1 MAISAR
7 APAAVAFYS
16 CVLLWV
22 LSTLTSVLRRGTTGS
37 EQQRRAVSASV
48 SSWAAR
54 AGRGDRA
61 DTDRW
66 GAGFGQPTGGLAR
79 GGEDHRRV
87 AALPLPHHHTD
98 RGQAAPADRH
108 VGEERQ
114 APPGRGVRPSLAGVA
129 LCDQGVV

>member
-54 AGRGDRA
+54 AGRGDLA

-66 GAGFGQPTGGLAR
+66 GDGFGQPAGGLAR
-79 GGEDHRRV
+79 GSPTCRC
-87 AALPLPHHHTD
+87 P
-98 RGQAAPADRH
+98 APAPSPHRP
-108 VGEERQ
+108 RS
-114 APPGRGVRPSLAGVA
+114 GRAR
-129 LCDQGVV
+129 